1 MKEALYGVVRYFCSN
16 DNLVADTNMFM
27 TMSEICLMKSVI
39 PISKQL
45 MCIPMSVRYVKNPLI
60 FTITTMKITGN
71 VIK

>member
-1 MKEALYGVVRYFCSN
+1 
-16 DNLVADTNMFM
+16 MFM
-27 TMSEICLMKSVI
+27 IMSEIWLRKSMI

-45 MCIPMSVRYVKNPLI
+45 MCIPMLVCCVKNPLI

>member
-16 DNLVADTNMFM
+16 DNPVADTNMFM
-27 TMSEICLMKSVI
+27 TMSEIRLRKSMI

-45 MCIPMSVRYVKNPLI
+45 MCIPMLIHYAKNPLI
-60 FTITTMKITGN
+60 FTIITMKITGN